1 MIRPP
6 IDLQTLPELPGCYLY
21 SDAGGT
27 VIYVGKA
34 RNLRRRVSSY
44 FTRRDLDP
52 KTAALVSHIAHLDF
66 IVTTT
71 EVEALILENTLIKR
85 HWPRYN
91 INSRTPR
98 HTPTSSGPTSP
109 TRASSSRGTR
119 GKKGRT
125 YGPFVSGLER
135 DHILKG
141 LRQAF
146 RLRTCR
152 KLPKRAC
159 LRFHMNSCSG
169 PCIGAVTPEEYGEA
183 VRRAEECLKG
193 RDRELLG
200 TLREEMAE
208 FSAGDKFEQAL
219 ARREQIYAIEGLAE
233 HQRVDRQKTYD
244 EDVIN
249 YIVVEG
255 TVYLALFKIHL
266 GTLTGKQEFV
276 FDFSEEFLPEFL
288 VQYYAEN
295 AVPKEV
301 VLPETVDPAIED
313 YLSELRG
320 RRVRVTVP
328 QRGDRRHLLD
338 LVKINLETS
347 FFGDRIKVE
356 ALRGALRLPTPPE
369 VVECFD
375 ISHLA
380 GTSTVGVMVQFRGG
394 HPDKRNYRRFRIRTV
409 EGVDDFAAIAEVV
422 RRRYAR
428 LRKDGA
434 ELPDLIVVDGG
445 RGQLSAA
452 KAVLDDLDLQIPVVA
467 LAKREEEVWVPG
479 LSVPLPLDRKAK
491 GSLYLQEVR
500 DEAHRFA
507 ITYNRSLR
515 SKAVLQ

>member
-1 MIRPP
+1 MKNTP
-6 IDLQTLPELPGCYLY
+6 IDLSTLPELPGCYLY
-21 SDAGGT
+21 TDADGT

-44 FTRRDLDP
+44 FSRRDLDP
-52 KTAALVSHIAHLDF
+52 KTAALVSHVARIDF
-66 IVTTT
+66 IVTNS
-71 EVEALILENTLIKR
+71 EVEALILENTLIKE

-91 INSRTPR
+91 IRLKDSSTYAYILRTDEPCPR
-98 HTPTSSGPTSP
+98 LVIA
-109 TRASSSRGTR
+109 R
-119 GKKGRT
+119 KKGGGGAY

-135 DHILKG
+135 DQLLKG
-141 LRQAF
+141 LRRAF

-159 LRFHMNSCSG
+159 LRYHMNSCSG
-169 PCIGAVTPEEYGEA
+169 PCIGAVSPEEYAEA

-200 TLREEMAE
+200 TLREEMAAY
-208 FSAGDKFEQAL
+208 SAADQFEQAL
-219 ARREQIYAIEGLAE
+219 ARREQIRAIEGLAE
-233 HQRVDRQKTYD
+233 HQRMDRQKAYD
-244 EDVIN
+244 EDILN

-266 GTLTGKQEFV
+266 GTLTGKQEYV
-276 FDFSEEFLPEFL
+276 FDYREEFLPEFL

-295 AVPKEV
+295 TVPKEV
-301 VLPETVDPAIED
+301 VIPEEVDPAIAD
-313 YLSELRG
+313 YLSRLKG

-328 QRGDRRHLLD
+328 KRGDRRHLLD
-338 LVKINLETS
+338 LVKTNLETS

-356 ALRGALRLPTPPE
+356 ALRQALRLPAPPE
-369 VVECFD
+369 VFECFD

-394 HPDKRNYRRFRIRTV
+394 RPDKRNYRRFRIRTV

-428 LRKDGA
+428 LKKDGA
-434 ELPDLIVVDGG
+434 DLPDLIVVDGG

-452 KAVLDDLDLQIPVVA
+452 KAVLDDLGLKIPVVA

-491 GSLYLQEVR
+491 GSLFLQEVR

-515 SKAVLQ
+515 TKAVLQ

>member
-1 MIRPP
+1 MRDSPV
-6 IDLQTLPELPGCYLY
+6 DLQALPELPGCYLF
-21 SDAGGT
+21 SGADGT

-44 FTRRDLDP
+44 FSRGDLDP
-52 KTAALVSHIAHLDF
+52 KSAALVSHIAGLDF
-66 IVTTT
+66 IVTTN
-71 EVEALILENTLIKR
+71 EVEALILENTLIKK

-91 INSRTPR
+91 IRLKDSKTYAYILRTDETYPR
-98 HTPTSSGPTSP
+98 FVVA
-109 TRASSSRGTR
+109 RQKEDAGTY
-119 GKKGRT
+119 

-135 DHILKG
+135 DQLLKG
-141 LRQAF
+141 LRRAF

-159 LRFHMNSCSG
+159 LRYHMGSCSG
-169 PCIGAVTPEEYGEA
+169 PCIGAITPEEYAES
-183 VRRAEECLKG
+183 VLRAEECLKG
-193 RDRELLG
+193 RDRELLE
-200 TLREEMAE
+200 TLREEMAGY
-208 FSAGDKFEQAL
+208 SAENRFEQAL
-219 ARREQIYAIEGLAE
+219 ARREQIRAIEALAE

-244 EDVIN
+244 EDVLN

-276 FDFSEEFLPEFL
+276 FDFHEEFLPEFL
-288 VQYYAEN
+288 VQYYAESG
-295 AVPKEV
+295 VPKEV
-301 VLPETVDPAIED
+301 VLPEPVDPAMED
-313 YLSELRG
+313 YLSEIKG

-328 QRGDRRHLLD
+328 KRGDRRHLLD
-338 LVKINLETS
+338 LVKTNLETS

-356 ALRGALRLPTPPE
+356 ALRADLRLPAPPE

-380 GTSTVGVMVQFRGG
+380 GTSTVGVMVQFRNGR
-394 HPDKRNYRRFRIRTV
+394 PDRRNYRRFLIRTV
-409 EGVDDFAAIAEVV
+409 EGIDDFAAITEVV

-428 LRKDGA
+428 LKRDGSD
-434 ELPDLIVVDGG
+434 LPDLIVVDGG

-452 KAVLDDLDLQIPVVA
+452 KSALDELGLAIPLIA
-467 LAKREEEVWVPG
+467 LAKREEDVWVPG

-491 GSLYLQEVR
+491 GSLFLQEVR

-507 ITYNRSLR
+507 ITYNRTLR
-515 SKAVLQ
+515 SKAVLR

>member
-1 MIRPP
+1 MKKPP
-6 IDLQTLPELPGCYLY
+6 IDLQGLPELPGCYLF
-21 SDAGGT
+21 SDADGT

-44 FTRRDLDP
+44 FARSDLDP
-52 KTAALVSHIAHLDF
+52 KTTALVGHIAHLDF

-71 EVEALILENTLIKR
+71 EVEALILENTLIKK

-91 INSRTPR
+91 IRLKDSKTYAYILCTDEPYPR
-98 HTPTSSGPTSP
+98 LVYARQKGE
-109 TRASSSRGTR
+109 AGTY
-119 GKKGRT
+119 

-135 DHILKG
+135 DHLLRG
-141 LRQAF
+141 LRHAF
-146 RLRTCR
+146 RLRSCR
-152 KLPKRAC
+152 KLPRRAC
-159 LRFHMNSCSG
+159 LRFHMNTCSG
-169 PCIGAVTPEEYGEA
+169 PCVGAISPEEYAEA
-183 VRRAEECLKG
+183 IRRAEECLKG

-200 TLREEMAE
+200 TLREEMAKY
-208 FSAGDKFEQAL
+208 SAEDQFEQAL
-219 ARREQIYAIEGLAE
+219 ARREQIRAIEGLAE

-244 EDVIN
+244 EDVLN
-249 YIVVEG
+249 YIVVEE

-276 FDFSEEFLPEFL
+276 FDYREGFLPEFL

-301 VLPETVDPAIED
+301 VLPEEVDPAIGD
-313 YLSELRG
+313 YLSELKG

-328 QRGDRRHLLD
+328 QRGDRRHLLE
-338 LVKINLETS
+338 LVKVNLETS

-356 ALRGALRLPTPPE
+356 ALRRDLRLPSPPE

-394 HPDKRNYRRFRIRTV
+394 RPDKRNYRRFRIRTV

-428 LRKDGA
+428 LKKENAG
-434 ELPDLIVVDGG
+434 LPDLIVVDGG

-452 KAVLDDLDLQIPVVA
+452 KAVLDDLDLKIPVVA
-467 LAKREEEVWVPG
+467 LAKRDEEVWVPG

-491 GSLYLQEVR
+491 GSLFLQEVR

>member
-1 MIRPP
+1 MTGPP
-6 IDLQTLPELPGCYLY
+6 VDLQGLPELPGCYLY
-21 SDAGGT
+21 SDADGT

-34 RNLRRRVSSY
+34 KNLRRRVSSY

-52 KTAALVSHIAHLDF
+52 KTAALVNHIAHLDF

-91 INSRTPR
+91 INLKDSTTYAYIQRTIEPYPR
-98 HTPTSSGPTSP
+98 LAIA
-109 TRASSSRGTR
+109 RQ
-119 GKKGRT
+119 KGEGGAY

-141 LRQAF
+141 LRRAF

-152 KLPKRAC
+152 KLPKCAC
-159 LRFHMNSCSG
+159 LRYHMDSCLG
-169 PCIGAVTPEEYGEA
+169 PCIGAVSADEYGEA

-208 FSAGDKFEQAL
+208 YSAANRFEQAL
-219 ARREQIYAIEGLAE
+219 TRREQIHAIEGLAE
-233 HQRVDRQKTYD
+233 HQRVDRQKAYD
-244 EDVIN
+244 EDVLN
-249 YIVVEG
+249 YIVIEG

-276 FDFSEEFLPEFL
+276 FDYREEFLPEFL
-288 VQYYAEN
+288 VQYYAEH

-301 VLPETVDPAIED
+301 VLPEEADPAIAD
-313 YLSELRG
+313 YLSEIKG
-320 RRVRVTVP
+320 QRVRVTVP

-356 ALRGALRLPTPPE
+356 ALREALRLPTPPE

-428 LRKDGA
+428 LKKDRA
-434 ELPDLIVVDGG
+434 EFPDLIVVDGG

-452 KAVLDDLDLQIPVVA
+452 KAVLDDLDLHIPLVA

-491 GSLYLQEVR
+491 GSLFLQEVR

>member
-1 MIRPP
+1 MTEPP
-6 IDLQTLPELPGCYLY
+6 IDLSTLPELPGCYRY
-21 SDAGGT
+21 YDASGV

-34 RNLRRRVSSY
+34 KNLRRRVSSY

-52 KTAALVSHIAHLDF
+52 KTAALVAHIARLDF
-66 IVTTT
+66 IVTTN
-71 EVEALILENTLIKR
+71 EVEALILENTLIKE

-91 INSRTPR
+91 INLKDSRTYAYILRTDEEFPR
-98 HTPTSSGPTSP
+98 LVVA
-109 TRASSSRGTR
+109 R
-119 GKKGRT
+119 KKGAEGT
-125 YGPFVSGLER
+125 CYGPFVSGLER
-135 DHILKG
+135 DQLVKG
-141 LRQAF
+141 LRRTF
-146 RLRTCR
+146 RLRSCR

-159 LRFHMNSCSG
+159 LRYHMNSCSG
-169 PCIGAVTPEEYGEA
+169 PCVGAVTEAEYGEQ
-183 VRRAEECLKG
+183 VRRAEEILRG

-200 TLREEMAE
+200 TLREEMAAY
-208 FSAGDKFEQAL
+208 SAGQRFEQAL
-219 ARREQIYAIEGLAE
+219 ARREQIRAIEGLAE
-233 HQRVDRQKTYD
+233 RQRMDRQKAYD
-244 EDVIN
+244 EDILN
-249 YIVVEG
+249 YIVIEG

-276 FDFSEEFLPEFL
+276 FDHREEFLPEFL
-288 VQYYAEN
+288 VQYYAEH
-295 AVPKEV
+295 AIPKEV
-301 VLPETVDPAIED
+301 VLPEEVDPAIAD
-313 YLSELRG
+313 YLSRLRG
-320 RRVRVTVP
+320 RRVHVTVP

-338 LVKINLETS
+338 LVKLNLETS

-356 ALRGALRLPTPPE
+356 ALREALRLPAPPE

-394 HPDKRNYRRFRIRTV
+394 RPDKRNYRRFRIRTV
-409 EGVDDFAAIAEVV
+409 EGVDDFASIAEVV

-428 LRKDGA
+428 LKKDGG
-434 ELPDLIVVDGG
+434 ELPDLVVIDGG

-452 KAVLDDLDLQIPVVA
+452 KGVLDELGLRIPVVA

-479 LSVPLPLDRKAK
+479 LSFPLPLDRKAK

-515 SKAVLQ
+515 KKAVLQ